1 MPYAAVHGLVFIVAF
16 NTYQEGEVSALT
28 RVLDISAPAGMAA
41 VTTGAAI
48 GTSYSRRFMTPSLPG
63 GYAAGRIDEVQ
74 VSGKVEEA

>member
-1 MPYAAVHGLVFIVAF
+1 PPTTIPTG
-16 NTYQEGEVSALT
+16 VSHCEIRLARAESHACLSLSSG
-28 RVLDISAPAGMAA
+28 RSKLPPRAK
-41 VTTGAAI
+41 TTGAAI